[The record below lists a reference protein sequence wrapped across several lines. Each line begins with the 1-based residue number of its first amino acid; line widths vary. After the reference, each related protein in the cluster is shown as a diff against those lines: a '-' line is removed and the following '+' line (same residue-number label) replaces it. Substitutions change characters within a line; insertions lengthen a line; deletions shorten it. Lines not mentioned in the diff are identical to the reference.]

1 MPEHPTI
8 QLLIESLKQ
17 TNNSE
22 QVLLFLLIELLLWAL
37 FSVLIVQFLPR
48 KYQPYRLEIF
58 TFFTLVNVGLL
69 FTGIILTLAM
79 LLFGLS
85 WATHRISRP
94 SYESIF
100 FEEQVADF
108 PMVES
113 KFHEGILALES
124 QQSAK
129 ISSDE
134 KIKSLKILYDSHAQG
149 NIGKIK
155 KFLSDGSDET
165 RLYAFALIST
175 FEKQLN
181 QSIKLLQEQLARST
195 DATQKERL
203 SFELAQ
209 TYWQFIFHGVANEQ
223 LTGFYTQKIEETL
236 QYTTKN
242 RNAFVLLG
250 KIKIFNHAYNEAEH
264 YFLKAIELGTPPNAL
279 ATFFA
284 EIKYAQKRYDEIAQ
298 YIIKEEFEIDLRLK
312 PLVPIWSHA

>member
-1 MPEHPTI
+1 MDNP
-8 QLLIESLKQ
+8 SLKMIQEILLQ
-17 TNNSE
+17 TNTLE
-22 QVLLFLLIELLLWAL
+22 QTALFLLIELLIWSL
-37 FSVLIVQFLPR
+37 FSLLVVQFLPQR
-48 KYQPYRLEIF
+48 YRLYKFEIF
-58 TFFTLVNVGLL
+58 LFFTLINVGLL
-69 FTGIILTLAM
+69 FTGMILTLTM

-94 SYESIF
+94 SYENIHLQ
-100 FEEQVADF
+100 EQISDF

-124 QQSAK
+124 QHTES

-134 KIKSLKILYDSHAQG
+134 KIKSLKILYDSNAQG
-149 NIGKIK
+149 NIGQIK

-181 QSIKLLQEQLARST
+181 QGIKLLQEQLEN
-195 DATQKERL
+195 TQDKKLQERH
-203 SFELAQ
+203 SFSLAQ

-223 LTGFYTQKIEETL
+223 LTGFYTKKIEETL
-236 QYTTKN
+236 KNTTQN

-250 KIKIFNHAYNEAEH
+250 KIKIFNHAYDEAEG
-264 YFLKAIELGTPPNAL
+264 YFLKAIELGVPANTL

-284 EIKYAQKRYDEIAQ
+284 EIKYEQKKYNEINQ
-298 YIIKEEFEIDLRLK
+298 YIIEEEFEIDLRLK
-312 PLVPIWSHA
+312 PLISVWSQS